1 MGVITEVAAG
11 VLLRGDPAAPEFLLA
26 QRPPGKPYAGYW
38 EFPGGKVEAGETA
51 HAALQR
57 ELQEELGIGVE
68 QAWPWV
74 CCEFSYPHATVR
86 LRFFRVNAW
95 RGEAAAIEH
104 SGLVWL
110 PTGQAAS
117 VAPILP
123 ANGPILR
130 ALALPPVYAL
140 TNASENGI
148 EGELERLGKAL
159 RDGLRLIQVRDKT
172 LPVNVRLDF
181 ARRVMQLAEAH
192 PAARILVND
201 DLQLATAV
209 AAHGIHL
216 SSAQLWRIQEKP
228 QFPLVAASCHDADE
242 LAQAARL
249 QLDFAV
255 LGPVLPTP
263 SHPQAA
269 GIGWQRFAQLGG
281 RSPLPLYALGGMQP
295 ELLAEACS
303 HGAHGIAMLRG
314 WHRGHGKAAASAD
327 EACAARPVW

>member
-1 MGVITEVAAG
+1 MSVITEVAAA

-51 HAALQR
+51 LAALRR
-57 ELQEELGIGVE
+57 ELREELGIAVGR
-68 QAWPWV
+68 AWPWL
-74 CCEFSYPHATVR
+74 CREFSYPHATVR
-86 LRFFRVNAW
+86 LRFFRVHAW
-95 RGEAAAIEH
+95 QGEPATLEH

-110 PTGQAAS
+110 RAGKAAD

-140 TNASENGI
+140 TNASENGV
-148 EGELERLGKAL
+148 EAELERLETAL
-159 RDGLRLIQVRDKT
+159 RNGLRLVQVRDKT
-172 LPVNVRLDF
+172 LSASARLDF
-181 ARRVMQLAEAH
+181 AHRVMRLASGH

-209 AAHGIHL
+209 AAHGVHL
-216 SSAQLWRIQEKP
+216 SSASLWQLAEKP
-228 QFPLVAASCHDADE
+228 PLPLVGASCHDADD
-242 LAQAARL
+242 LARAARL
-249 QLDFAV
+249 QFDLAV

-263 SHPQAA
+263 SHLQAA
-269 GIGWQRFAQLGG
+269 GIGWQRFAELGEN
-281 RSPLPLYALGGMQP
+281 SPLPLYALGGMQP
-295 ELLAEACS
+295 ALLAEACG

-314 WHRGHGKAAASAD
+314 WHRARGRAD
-327 EACAARPVW
+327 DAGR

>member
-1 MGVITEVAAG
+1 VSGITEVAAA

-51 HAALQR
+51 DAALRR
-57 ELQEELGIGVE
+57 ELHEELGIGVE
-68 QAWPWV
+68 RAWPWV

-95 RGEAAAIEH
+95 HGEAAAIEH

-110 PTGQAAS
+110 RAGQAAGVS
-117 VAPILP
+117 PILP

-130 ALALPPVYAL
+130 ALALPPVCAL
-140 TNASENGI
+140 THASENGVDA
-148 EGELERLGKAL
+148 EVERLAGAL
-159 RDGLRLIQVRDKT
+159 RNGLRLIQLRDKT
-172 LPVNVRLDF
+172 LPPGTRIDF
-181 ARRVMQLAEAH
+181 ARRVMRLASAH
-192 PAARILVND
+192 PAARVLVND
-201 DLQLATAV
+201 DLQLAAAV
-209 AAHGIHL
+209 AAHGVHL
-216 SSAQLWRIQEKP
+216 SSASLWQLGERP
-228 QFPLVAASCHDADE
+228 PLPLVGASCHDADD
-242 LAQAARL
+242 LARAARL
-249 QLDFAV
+249 QLDLAL

-269 GIGWQRFAQLGG
+269 GIGWQRFAELAA

-295 ELLAEACS
+295 ALLAEACG

-314 WHRGHGKAAASAD
+314 WH
-327 EACAARPVW
+327 